1 MQSFVDENENLKKQ
15 MFQIDKQYRN
25 LEALLADEQDS
36 SLRAKKETEILKK
49 RFQEANQEKIA
60 AFENLEQYEQIF
72 AKCEQSLKQLQAEKD
87 EALIERDKAIKE
99 TATVRHRYRNII
111 GAEAFDIDNK

>member
-1 MQSFVDENENLKKQ
+1 

-49 RFQEANQEKIA
+49 RFQEAN
-60 AFENLEQYEQIF
+60 
-72 AKCEQSLKQLQAEKD
+72 
-87 EALIERDKAIKE
+87 
-99 TATVRHRYRNII
+99 
-111 GAEAFDIDNK
+111 

>member
-25 LEALLADEQDS
+25 LEALLADEQDT

-49 RFQEANQEKIA
+49 RVQEAN
-60 AFENLEQYEQIF
+60 
-72 AKCEQSLKQLQAEKD
+72 
-87 EALIERDKAIKE
+87 
-99 TATVRHRYRNII
+99 
-111 GAEAFDIDNK
+111 

>member
-1 MQSFVDENENLKKQ
+1 
-15 MFQIDKQYRN
+15 MFSIDKQYRN

-36 SLRAKKETEILKK
+36 TLRAQKEAELFKK
-49 RFQEANQEKIA
+49 RFTEANQEKVA

-72 AKCEQSLKQLQAEKD
+72 AKCEQSLKQLQAEK
-87 EALIERDKAIKE
+87 EAAEIARDKAVKE

-111 GAEAFDIDNK
+111 GAEAFEQEHV